1 MSVAK
6 LTRVFCCKS
15 ISLAFSCVKFTI
27 DMILWYF
34 EFFLKPSSSP
44 ETPTSSMAP
53 PSSTPSY
60 APQSVSTQ
68 SSTADTLS
76 ESTINLKREL
86 EVSSSSFFV
95 FFSVCY
101 IWFSFNQRSI
111 MNKCRKETIME
122 LVKTLL
128 IKNLANQIMCLQRHI
143 FLYPPAE
150 RDMWLWG
157 RECRA

>member
-1 MSVAK
+1 
-6 LTRVFCCKS
+6 
-15 ISLAFSCVKFTI
+15 
-27 DMILWYF
+27 MILWYF
-34 EFFLKPSSSP
+34 EFFLKPPSSP

-95 FFSVCY
+95 FFSSVTSDSVL
-101 IWFSFNQRSI
+101 IKDQS

-128 IKNLANQIMCLQRHI
+128 IKNLANQIMCLQRHL

-150 RDMWLWG
+150 RDMRSGDENAERKEGHLSLNS
-157 RECRA
+157 

>member
-1 MSVAK
+1 
-6 LTRVFCCKS
+6 
-15 ISLAFSCVKFTI
+15 
-27 DMILWYF
+27 MILWYF
-34 EFFLKPSSSP
+34 EFFLKPPSSP

-95 FFSVCY
+95 FFFSSVTSDSVL
-101 IWFSFNQRSI
+101 IKDQS

-128 IKNLANQIMCLQRHI
+128 IKNLANQIMCLQRHL

-150 RDMWLWG
+150 RDMRSGDENAERKEGHLSLNS
-157 RECRA
+157 

>member
-1 MSVAK
+1 
-6 LTRVFCCKS
+6 
-15 ISLAFSCVKFTI
+15 
-27 DMILWYF
+27 MILWYF
-34 EFFLKPSSSP
+34 EFVLKPPSSP

-95 FFSVCY
+95 FFSSVTSDSVL
-101 IWFSFNQRSI
+101 IKDQS

-128 IKNLANQIMCLQRHI
+128 IKNLANQIMCLQRHL